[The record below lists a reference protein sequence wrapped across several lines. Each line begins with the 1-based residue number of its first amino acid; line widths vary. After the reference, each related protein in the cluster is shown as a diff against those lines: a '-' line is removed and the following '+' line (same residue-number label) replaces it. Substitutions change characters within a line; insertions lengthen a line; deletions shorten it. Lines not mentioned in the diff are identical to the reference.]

1 MKGFLLVY
9 PRSGSHL
16 AMRLLTGDHELLDYR
31 LRESPKCNGC
41 IEDCYISLYPEE
53 NITNEDNSI
62 ILQYAHETRHDL
74 QFPENGAY
82 CTPDGIRNFS
92 QDIPYVYLGRDP
104 RNQIESYWILLTRQ
118 GNGKREP
125 LDTEG
130 LIYQCNLFKARAQRI
145 IECMSLLDN
154 YTYVK
159 FEDLATNPVSTMS
172 LIIEKLGFTPNLG
185 VIRDIYKKIE
195 PNTSYESMDDIN
207 YRYKNWSQEWRKI
220 FLEMAGEEL
229 SLLGYN

>member
-1 MKGFLLVY
+1 
-9 PRSGSHL
+9 
-16 AMRLLTGDHELLDYR
+16 
-31 LRESPKCNGC
+31 
-41 IEDCYISLYPEE
+41 
-53 NITNEDNSI
+53 
-62 ILQYAHETRHDL
+62 
-74 QFPENGAY
+74 
-82 CTPDGIRNFS
+82 
-92 QDIPYVYLGRDP
+92 
-104 RNQIESYWILLTRQ
+104 
-118 GNGKREP
+118 
-125 LDTEG
+125 
-130 LIYQCNLFKARAQRI
+130 
-145 IECMSLLDN
+145 MSLLDN

-159 FEDLATNPVSTMS
+159 FEDLVTNPVSTMS